1 MIYRTMTAAALAVV
15 LASPAFAQSG
25 ATNPKGET
33 PPKMQEST
41 APKADKDMTTAQ
53 SSSSSGTMQ
62 KDQNAQSGQNSGSMN
77 QSSGSM
83 TDKASSDTAAQ
94 DKTSQDKP
102 STAASSAGEKKQPG
116 FLQTESSDQ
125 WRASKLMGASVVG
138 PDDQSIGDI
147 NEILLSK
154 DGNVEAVVV
163 GVGGF
168 LGMGEKNVAIA
179 FESLNVQRS
188 EGNEIEK
195 ITVSFSKEQLE
206 NAPKFAYAEEQA
218 RASTTGTRPGGSPM
232 GGRPGP
238 SSTQPR

>member
-25 ATNPKGET
+25 ATSPKGET

-41 APKADKDMTTAQ
+41 APKADKDMTTGQ

-62 KDQNAQSGQNSGSMN
+62 KDQNAQSGQSSGSTN

-83 TDKASSDTAAQ
+83 TDKAGSDTAAQ

-102 STAASSAGEKKQPG
+102 SMAASSAGEKQPG
-116 FLQTESSDQ
+116 FLQTESSEQ

-154 DGNVEAVVV
+154 DGGVEAVVV

-195 ITVSFSKEQLE
+195 ISVSFSKEQLE

>member
-1 MIYRTMTAAALAVV
+1 VV

-41 APKADKDMTTAQ
+41 AQKADKDMTT
-53 SSSSSGTMQ
+53 
-62 KDQNAQSGQNSGSMN
+62 GQNSGSMN

-83 TDKASSDTAAQ
+83 TDKAGSDTAAQ

-102 STAASSAGEKKQPG
+102 SMAASSAEKQPG

-154 DGNVEAVVV
+154 EGNVEAVVV

-168 LGMGEKNVAIA
+168 LGMGEKNVAIP

-206 NAPKFAYAEEQA
+206 NAPKFAYAEDQA
-218 RASTTGTRPGGSPM
+218 RASTTGTRPGSSPM
-232 GGRPGP
+232 GG
-238 SSTQPR
+238 